1 MSLWEAIKDFFGN
14 YANYQARRKDGAEST
29 EAALDELGEEI
40 CVNCG
45 SGHLKKNGVETKTPN
60 PYQRYRCLD
69 CGTALRGRLRTGGGS
84 ENTYIEEI

>member
-1 MSLWEAIKDFFGN
+1 MGFWKTIKCFFGN
-14 YANYQARRKDGAEST
+14 YVNSQVRGKDAVEST
-29 EAALDELGEEI
+29 ETVLDKLGEEI

-45 SGHLKKNGVETKTPN
+45 SRHLKKNGVETKTSN

-69 CGTALRGRLRTGGGS
+69 CGTALRGRLGTGGEP